1 MNIILKNT
9 SEKDKEMANE
19 IISSFLELLKELT
32 LLEEEIFKR
41 NHEMD
46 VEKSALNISDNQ
58 NHPKWKELMAEY
70 KNRFEEIIKGK
81 VSENLMSRG
90 YAERYANPSEYS
102 YVNSG
107 DFSLEFT
114 IKKEDK
120 VTIITRY
127 KETVDMKHEFIL
139 RLIDKKWLVDG
150 KCYGFGDETIWYW
163 DRI

>member
-1 MNIILKNT
+1 
-9 SEKDKEMANE
+9 
-19 IISSFLELLKELT
+19 
-32 LLEEEIFKR
+32 
-41 NHEMD
+41 MD

-139 RLIDKKWLVDG
+139 RLIDKK
-150 KCYGFGDETIWYW
+150 
-163 DRI
+163 

>member
-32 LLEEEIFKR
+32 LLEEEIFKS
-41 NHEMD
+41 NHELD
-46 VEKSALNISDNQ
+46 VEKSVLNISDNQ
-58 NHPKWKELMAEY
+58 NHPKWKERMTEY

-81 VSENLMSRG
+81 VIENVMSRG

-114 IKKEDK
+114 IKKK
-120 VTIITRY
+120 IR
-127 KETVDMKHEFIL
+127 
-139 RLIDKKWLVDG
+139 
-150 KCYGFGDETIWYW
+150 
-163 DRI
+163 